1 MSGIRTTTCS
11 VIQRCPS
18 QPVCP
23 AATQTTLYVEWSLT
37 FTCSQWPTTSSVPS
51 HHRWELVTGEVMSLL
66 HLYRLITGEYSS
78 HVRSWLYL
86 VCTFSSQVSTRHR
99 WGHVSPFSLPSHHR
113 WVLVTGEVMSLP
125 FLCLLI
131 TGEYSGKRSQR
142 GGSSWTLH
150 TMMMMMMM
158 MQKDRTKVAI
168 EVQ

>member
-1 MSGIRTTTCS
+1 MLLYFTNISASLFMSGIRTTTCS

-113 WVLVTGEVMSLP
+113 WVLWQT
-125 FLCLLI
+125 I
-131 TGEYSGKRSQR
+131 TTWRLQLNASHDDDDDDDDAER
-142 GGSSWTLH
+142 
-150 TMMMMMMM
+150 
-158 MQKDRTKVAI
+158 
-168 EVQ
+168 